1 MAKKI
6 LVEPQELRDTAAQLR
21 HSSADIQ
28 HINAELRHA
37 VMELDTGCWP
47 SGDAARLTAHFSEAE
62 VAGRRR
68 VQARDDLSDTL
79 MRAAD
84 AFERA
89 DTAAVQQLLGLVPT
103 PRALPGSEPLHH
115 TGLNARLPAAKNSV
129 TKWNWR
135 DALGDGL
142 SWEADGFGWWAEAF
156 ERDHGRPPTAEDYA
170 EFRLA
175 WLLSGEGAV
184 QWTDDD
190 WVAFYYARQ
199 AGLEAWI
206 NELGYFP
213 SAATGQQVLAWVE
226 AENTRAQALV
236 PETEPAPA
244 PPVIEERP
252 MRVVSGVGLNLRQ
265 APGTGEA
272 VLRRIPEGAEV
283 IVHPDAPVQEG
294 EHLWYRVTYT
304 IPPAPN
310 ASPDFWAPLSTVVVS
325 GNTFEE
331 GHPGIDYGYQSG
343 GDNQIYASA
352 GGVVRFSGS
361 MINEN
366 GNYYEYGN
374 YVIVEYQS
382 DSVPQPMRDLP
393 QYTEGGS
400 VYILYAHLAETVTGL
415 ITVGT
420 VLNQGDVIGV
430 VGSTGEST
438 GAHLHMEVRIGEAD
452 LAGDRTDTDK
462 ESVERNRRDYFVNRN
477 QGRLP
482 AIDPVVIFSERNTS
496 ERTTWT
502 GWVAGERIDGTEQ
515 FLGNPEE

>member
-1 MAKKI
+1 MSQDKNI
-6 LVEPQELRDTAAQLR
+6 RVEPQALREVAAQLR
-21 HSSADIQ
+21 HSSAYIQ
-28 HINAELRHA
+28 HIHAELRQA
-37 VMELDTGCWP
+37 VMELDLDCWP
-47 SGDAARLTAHFSEAE
+47 SGDAARLNASFSEAE
-62 VAGRRR
+62 IAGRRR

-89 DTAAVQQLLGLVPT
+89 DTTAVQQLLGLVPA

-184 QWTDDD
+184 EWTEDD

-213 SAATGQQVLAWVE
+213 RAVNGQQVLAWVE
-226 AENTRAQALV
+226 AQNARAQALA
-236 PETEPAPA
+236 PEIEPAPA

-265 APGTGEA
+265 APGTGEV

-283 IVHPDAPVQEG
+283 IVHPDAPLQEG

-304 IPPAPN
+304 IPY
-310 ASPDFWAPLSTVVVS
+310 ASPDFRPPVS
-325 GNTFEE
+325 DISALGYTFRD
-331 GHPGIDYGYQSG
+331 GHPGIDYTYQG
-343 GDNQIYASA
+343 GDDQIYASA

-361 MINEN
+361 MINRD
-366 GNYYEYGN
+366 GNYYDYGN
-374 YVIVEYQS
+374 YVIVEYPS

-393 QYTEGGS
+393 QYTEGDS

-430 VGSTGEST
+430 VGSTGNST
-438 GAHLHMEVRIGEAD
+438 APHLHMEVRIGEAD
-452 LAGDRTDTDK
+452 LAGDRTDTDE
-462 ESVERNRRDYFVNRN
+462 ESLERNRIDYFVNRN

-482 AIDPVVIFSERNTS
+482 AIDPAVIFSERI
-496 ERTTWT
+496 TWT

-515 FLGNPEE
+515 YLGNPEE